1 MATISNKFA
10 ILEDEG
16 DTDLSFKI
24 NEVVEGAMQ
33 LVPDREGG
41 NKQLVEEIVKAVVAA
56 LLPMVQSIA
65 HQLVSGPQVQVQAT
79 VQNYENRLDEVE
91 QYSRRDN
98 VIMRGVPENDGES
111 TNAVVIDVAASA
123 GVAVSEADISTSHR
137 MGRPQPNKM
146 RPIARF
152 VRRDLRTQLLR
163 SKRKLKDSE
172 QHKDMI
178 IMEHLSPVRAKLLQA
193 VKQDENAEKVW
204 TIDGKVHSTLKSD
217 PHKKHIIHGP
227 DDLFKRLGWSEDK
240 LKKSLPRHFDRGI
253 TRPSFIYRFNPNL
266 IYKFEC

>member
-10 ILEDEG
+10 TLEDEG
-16 DTDLSFKI
+16 DTDVSFKI

-41 NKQLVEEIVKAVVAA
+41 NRQLVGDIVKAVVAA

-65 HQLVSGPQVQVQAT
+65 HQLVSGPQVSVQKVQAT
-79 VQNYENRLDEVE
+79 VQNHDNRLDEVE

-137 MGRPQPNKM
+137 VGRPQPNKM
-146 RPIARF
+146 RPIVARF

-172 QHKDMI
+172 QHKDIM
-178 IMEHLSPVRAKLLQA
+178 IMEHLSPGRAKLLQA
-193 VKQDENAEKVW
+193 VKQDENTEKVW
-204 TIDGKVHSTLKSD
+204 TIDGKVHCTLKSD

-240 LKKSLPRHFDRGI
+240 LKQSGLFLDI
-253 TRPSFIYRFNPNL
+253 ST
-266 IYKFEC
+266 